1 MFKLDLE
8 TAEEP
13 EIKLPTCLGSYKKRE
28 ISGETT
34 TSALLTISQP
44 LIVWTRNCEKF
55 LKRWEHQTTLPAS
68 REICMQIKKQQ
79 LRADMERWTCSK
91 LGMECVKA
99 LYCHSAYLT
108 YMQNTSWEMLG
119 WMKHKL
125 EFRFPGK
132 ISITSN
138 TQMTPPL
145 WQKVK
150 RN

>member
-68 REICMQIKKQQ
+68 WEICMHVNRQQ
-79 LRADMERWTCSK
+79 GELDMWQQTDSK
-91 LGMECVKA
+91 LGKEYAKA
-99 LYCHSAYLT
+99 VYCHPAYLT
-108 YMQNTSWEMLG
+108 YMHST
-119 WMKHKL
+119 
-125 EFRFPGK
+125 
-132 ISITSN
+132 
-138 TQMTPPL
+138 
-145 WQKVK
+145 
-150 RN
+150 